1 MDDQEFLNRIRA
13 KIERLAGRE
22 IGLHMDPLGQVP
34 DKGEFTSSVPQV
46 ALGSDVLNY
55 PGFAR
60 MAIEYVVA
68 ALREDRELGT
78 LEFHMLL
85 ARN

>member
-1 MDDQEFLNRIRA
+1 MDDQEFLDRIRA
-13 KIERLAGRE
+13 KIERLAGRA
-22 IGLHMDPLGQVP
+22 ISLHLDPE
-34 DKGEFTSSVPQV
+34 DKSRIKVEFESSVPQV
-46 ALGSDVLNY
+46 TLGSAALKY

-60 MAIEYVVA
+60 MAIEYAVA
-68 ALREDRELGT
+68 ALRGDRELGS